1 MISSRLY
8 YPIYFLI
15 VTIATV
21 FTRVGPPLKYKSLG
35 GKSGSYFV
43 AILLC
48 VFLVLFIGF
57 RPAARIFTDMSNYYL
72 AWQKNIYEPFSF
84 RFNTTNILFD
94 NLFLAMSS
102 AGLSITTFYLLM
114 ATIYF
119 SCMLWACRKIFPQHT
134 LFAFLVCL
142 AAFSTL
148 SYATNGIKAGA
159 AASIFLLA
167 IAYREKLLLSLV
179 FAAMSYGFHHSMEL
193 PIIAFYAVRLLK
205 NPKYYFY
212 FWIFCFVIS
221 LLHIQSFMSLF
232 ASLGDEQSIV
242 YLVDT
247 GDDWLG
253 GGIFRIDFVIY
264 SFIPILI
271 GRVLIT
277 KYKVSDKGY
286 ICILNTYTLCNAIWL
301 LCMYASFT
309 NRIAYLS
316 WLMYPI
322 VLIYPYLKL
331 RIIVR
336 RFVTVKNIGYMH
348 LLFSLFMYFVYYG
361 SMYR

>member
-15 VTIATV
+15 ITIATIS
-21 FTRVGPPLKYKSLG
+21 TRVGSPLKSKTSG
-35 GKSGSYFV
+35 GKSGSTF
-43 AILLC
+43 AATLLC

-57 RPAARIFTDMSNYYL
+57 RPAGRIFTDMSNYYL
-72 AWQKNIYEPFSF
+72 AWQRNLNEPFSF
-84 RFNTTNILFD
+84 HFNTTNIIFD

-114 ATIYF
+114 AMIYF
-119 SCMLWACRKIFPQHT
+119 SCMLKACKKMFPAQT

-148 SYATNGIKAGA
+148 SYATNGIKAGV

-167 IAYREKLLLSLV
+167 IAYQKKLLLSIV
-179 FAAMSYGFHHSMEL
+179 FAALSYGFHHSMEL
-193 PIIAFYAVRLLK
+193 PIIAFYAVRLFK

-212 FWIFCFVIS
+212 FWVLCLIIS
-221 LLHIQSFMSLF
+221 LLHIQSFMNFF
-232 ASLGDEQSIV
+232 ASLGDEQSAV

-247 GDDWLG
+247 GEDWFG
-253 GGIFRIDFVIY
+253 GGGFRIDFVIY

-271 GRVLIT
+271 GIVLIN
-277 KYKVSDKGY
+277 KYRVSDKGY
-286 ICILNTYTLCNAIWL
+286 ICLLNTYTLCNAVWL
-301 LCMYASFT
+301 LCMYAAFT

-322 VLIYPYLKL
+322 VLIYPFLKL
-331 RIIVR
+331 KINVR
-336 RFVTVKNIGYMH
+336 QFVTVKNIAYMH
-348 LLFSLFMYFVYYG
+348 LLFSLFMFFVYYG
-361 SMYR
+361 STYR